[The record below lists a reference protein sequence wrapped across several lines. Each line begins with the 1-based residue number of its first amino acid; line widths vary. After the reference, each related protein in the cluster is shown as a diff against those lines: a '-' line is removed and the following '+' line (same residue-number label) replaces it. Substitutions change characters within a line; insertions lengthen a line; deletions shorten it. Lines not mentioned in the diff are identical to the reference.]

1 MANEDE
7 ACMAATDTERSE
19 RKELARRR
27 KTIFI
32 EEQILAKMHYH
43 WDSSIKVWWSDGLKS
58 LPLLKDSEARALADE
73 IIDFVIK

>member
-1 MANEDE
+1 MAKGCE
-7 ACMAATDTERSE
+7 ACMDESDIERSE